1 MENQKKEQEKNK
13 KQKAS
18 QKKPKSKFT
27 KIVNYILLFI
37 IALIVAKYIVVYFIP
52 SSQEKSITLQHKEVK
67 KIKKITINYEKLKPE
82 IEKEYN
88 LALKDI
94 YNYTDDA
101 LNKQKQ
107 TAYYNLSKKDGFLDW
122 IFGWIEGYK
131 IMWHKI
137 KGWFGSKD
145 NEKKLVADKFDKMVI
160 KPGMDTTLKDIQ
172 NYTKQRINDYIQ
184 GVVVITTN
192 YLNSKIKRLKDEG
205 YKVEI
210 NSSSIPFAKYGV
222 SLGVNAADLTG
233 ITEGIGITMSKVI
246 ESKLGSLLGAK
257 AATIIEAKTA
267 SIIAAKIASA
277 FELLLAPVIDYAANE
292 TVKEMEYDKT
302 KKAFEG
308 IIDNVFKEINYQ
320 LKTQAQNSLNEAN
333 NIVIEEL
340 NRKTVIKGRK

>member
-1 MENQKKEQEKNK
+1 M
-13 KQKAS
+13 
-18 QKKPKSKFT
+18 F
-27 KIVNYILLFI
+27 IRIIYYIFLFI
-37 IALIVAKYIVVYFIP
+37 ITIIVAKYIVLYIIP
-52 SSQEKSITLQHKEVK
+52 SSQEKSITLQYKEVK
-67 KIKKITINYEKLKPE
+67 KTKKIIINYEELKPE
-82 IEKEYN
+82 IENKYN
-88 LALKDI
+88 LTLQDI
-94 YNYTDDA
+94 YNYTDNA

-137 KGWFGSKD
+137 KGSFGSKD
-145 NEKKLVADKFDKMVI
+145 DEKKLVADKFNEI
-160 KPGMDTTLKDIQ
+160 ILKPGMDTTFKDIQ

-184 GVVVITTN
+184 EVVVITTN
-192 YLNSKIKRLKDEG
+192 YLNSKIKTLKDEG

-210 NSSSIPFAKYGV
+210 DSSSIPFAKYGV
-222 SLGVNAADLTG
+222 SLGVDGVFVAESTG
-233 ITEGIGITMSKVI
+233 ITGIGITMSKVI

-257 AATIIEAKTA
+257 AATIIEAKAA
-267 SIIAAKIASA
+267 SIVAAKIASA